1 MTVKEKIL
9 TFRERT
15 KRLRPARMLAN
26 TIIGEF
32 DRVSKD
38 PTDEQCVQIIKKMI
52 ESNKLTGNLDE
63 NEILETF
70 LPKQLIESEIK
81 ELIETMKFDS
91 IMSCMVFF
99 KSNYPGLYDGKLV
112 SNTFKE
118 WKK

>member
-9 TFRERT
+9 AFRERT
-15 KRLRPARMLAN
+15 KKLRPARILAN
-26 TIIGEF
+26 TILGEF

-38 PTDEQCVQIIKKMI
+38 PTDEQCIQVIKKMM

-70 LPKQLIESEIK
+70 LPKQLTESEIK
-81 ELIETMKFDS
+81 EIIETMKFDS
-91 IMSCMVFF
+91 IMLCMGFF
-99 KSNYPGLYDGKLV
+99 KSNYPGLYNGKVV
-112 SNTFKE
+112 SNIFKE